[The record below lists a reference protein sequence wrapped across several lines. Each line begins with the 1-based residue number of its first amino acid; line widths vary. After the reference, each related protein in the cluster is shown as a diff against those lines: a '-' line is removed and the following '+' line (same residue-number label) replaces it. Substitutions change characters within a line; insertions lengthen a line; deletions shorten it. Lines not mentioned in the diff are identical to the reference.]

1 MAKYNM
7 KCPECGNW
15 AEGQIER
22 SFVNKTARTGIKGI
36 IGGTSVLGAAST
48 GAGIGATIGSVVPVI
63 GTGIGAV
70 IGGAIGVAGGAAI
83 NTGISQSVDAAADAI
98 EGIMDMDYTFT
109 CPNCGNQWK
118 KKDQEILDLI
128 TSQEI
133 EEIEVEDPDI
143 EDTEEEDDKTYA
155 DLRKESCIQ
164 HYCMFLEN
172 LYYSEN
178 ENLQSVTKRI
188 KADTGLTLKKFSV
201 KEKFDV
207 FFNTFAFLSNE
218 VDEDFNWYNLIT
230 LLPHGKN
237 EDAFELDMYYCG
249 VFDNI
254 GSVLIGVIKSGCV
267 AVGDKIAIYTKD
279 GKQHE
284 AEVTMVEL
292 FMKKLPSA
300 ESGDSLGLGVDIDL
314 SDLLDDI
321 VAVKAISTTEANTE
335 LTSEEQEYVD
345 ALKEYLSDGEISER
359 ERKMLDRVRKALGI
373 TEDRAA
379 QLESALNQPTLSDDE
394 KEYLEAYREYLVDG
408 AIDEKSR
415 KRLDIFRKGLGLSE
429 DRAKEIEQMA

>member
-1 MAKYNM
+1 MAKYSM
-7 KCPECGNW
+7 ECPECGNW
-15 AEGQIER
+15 VEGK
-22 SFVNKTARTGIKGI
+22 VKATLARKLTRGAVRKG
-36 IGGTSVLGAAST
+36 ASS
-48 GAGIGATIGSVVPVI
+48 AIGATIGTVILPGVGTVV
-63 GTGIGAV
+63 GSGIG
-70 IGGAIGVAGGAAI
+70 IAIGALMEDHIQEASDLVE
-83 NTGISQSVDAAADAI
+83 DAVFDNADI
-98 EGIMDMDYTFT
+98 QFT
-109 CPNCGNQWK
+109 CPNCSHFWEK
-118 KKDQEILDLI
+118 TEEEIRAMMIANEIESESD
-128 TSQEI
+128 I
-133 EEIEVEDPDI
+133 EEIDDEED
-143 EDTEEEDDKTYA
+143 EEEMTYD
-155 DLRKESCIQ
+155 DLRRVSCIE
-164 HYCMFLEN
+164 HYSRFLEN
-172 LYYSEN
+172 LYDKEGKN
-178 ENLQSVTKRI
+178 VQVVIDRI
-188 KADTGLTLKKFSV
+188 KADIGLEM
-201 KEKFDV
+201 EKFKVKKQNDV
-207 FFNTFAFLSNE
+207 LGNTFAFLIRE
-218 VDEDFNWYNLIT
+218 TDEDFNWYNLIT
-230 LLPHGKN
+230 HLPHGKN

-300 ESGDSLGLGVDIDL
+300 ECGDSLGLGVDIDL

-379 QLESALNQPTLSDDE
+379 QLESGLNQPTLSDDE
-394 KEYLEAYREYLVDG
+394 KEYLEAYREYIVDG
-408 AIDEKSR
+408 AIDDKSR
-415 KRLDIFRKGLGLSE
+415 KRLEIFRKGLGLSE
-429 DRAKEIEQMA
+429 ERAKEMEQMA